1 MTVSEKRARK
11 IEQIHA
17 AAARLFAE
25 RGFHATRM
33 ADIAAELDMQAG
45 SLYYYAASKED
56 LLVAIVESRVGV
68 AVAALRDIVA
78 GDDPVAGKIR
88 AAMAAHLEAFQDDAD
103 IYSIFNF
110 ERLADISAEVA
121 EQVNRRGRAYEA
133 LWTDLVTSGVT
144 SGELRP
150 GIDVRVTVKA
160 IVGLCNSTLLWF
172 RPGGRR
178 SLDEVAAEFADLVLD
193 GLVSSGE
200 QRPR

>member
-1 MTVSEKRARK
+1 MKVSDKRARK
-11 IEQIHA
+11 REQIHA

-68 AVAALRDIVA
+68 AVAALRDIVSSDA
-78 GDDPVAGKIR
+78 RVADKIR
-88 AAMAAHLEAFQDDAD
+88 TAMAAHLRAFQDDAD

-121 EQVNRRGRAYEA
+121 GQVDRRGREYEA
-133 LWTDLVTSGVT
+133 LWGDLVSAGVE
-144 SGELRP
+144 SGELRN
-150 GIDVRVTVKA
+150 GIDVRMTVKA

-172 RPGGRR
+172 RPGGRF
-178 SLDEVAAEFADLVLD
+178 SLDEVAGEFADLVLS
-193 GLVSSGE
+193 GLGSAAGAS
-200 QRPR
+200 PD

>member
-1 MTVSEKRARK
+1 MTISEKRARK
-11 IEQIHA
+11 VGRIHA

-68 AVAALRDIVA
+68 AVGALRDIIA
-78 GDDPVAGKIR
+78 HQDPVADKIR
-88 AAMAAHLEAFQDDAD
+88 RGVAAHLRAFQDDAD

-110 ERLADISAEVA
+110 ERLADISPEVA
-121 EQVNRRGRAYEA
+121 EQVNRRGREYEA
-133 LWTDLVTSGVT
+133 LWTELVGAGVE
-144 SGELRP
+144 SGELRSD
-150 GIDVRVTVKA
+150 IDVPVTVKA

-172 RPGGRR
+172 RSGGRR
-178 SLDEVAAEFADLVLD
+178 SLDEVAGEFAGLVLT
-193 GLVSSGE
+193 GLVSVREDAHG
-200 QRPR
+200 